1 MFFTERRR
9 EMRDNGGHST
19 SAIFL
24 SFLFG
29 GLIGAG
35 FGILLAPKSG
45 REMRRQI
52 RDLADETREKA
63 YEYVDQAKDTVN
75 STVEKGRHLYE
86 DQKSA
91 LNSAIEAGKAAYE
104 REKKESIKGADA

>member
-1 MFFTERRR
+1 
-9 EMRDNGGHST
+9 MRDNGGHST

-35 FGILLAPKSG
+35 FGVLLAPKSG

-52 RDLADETREKA
+52 KDIAEETREKA
-63 YEYVDQAKDTVN
+63 YDYIDQAKGKIHT
-75 STVEKGRHLYE
+75 SVEKGREFYD

-104 REKKESIKGADA
+104 REKKEQIKGADA

>member
-1 MFFTERRR
+1 
-9 EMRDNGGHST
+9 MRDNGGHST

-35 FGILLAPKSG
+35 FGVLLAPKSG
-45 REMRRQI
+45 RELRKQI
-52 RDLADETREKA
+52 RDIADETRDKA
-63 YEYVDQAKDTVN
+63 YNYVDQAKDTVN
-75 STVEKGRHLYE
+75 SAVDKGRHLYE

-91 LNSAIEAGKAAYE
+91 LNSAIDAGKAAYE
-104 REKKESIKGADA
+104 REKKEQLKGTDA